1 MRKRLPATLLA
12 FFVVCYAF
20 GQSQNNLIRTQI
32 GDYFKQ
38 YTCEIDMKSLKV
50 DKTEIN
56 YSGKVIDIFLNEH
69 FSYQLFRSETVDTI
83 YAGIRRSIPAELS
96 DYSISVYTNGR
107 KIEDLIPNYQR
118 TPVDQNLLWNSTA
131 YDGEPWITNVSKP
144 YSIKKGLN
152 NIHLSITPSHGYYYE
167 SIDTACWKWQR
178 PPLFCTREDLLTQS
192 FAYPYLIPM
201 LENAGAIVYSS
212 RERDWQTNCVIED
225 NGSKK
230 PNYQEESDKKGQ
242 WQTRSGAGYFADSS
256 RICKEAD
263 NATVRVIDSNEGKSS
278 NNGSCMW
285 IPEIPEDGDYAVYVT
300 YQSYHNSV
308 TNARYIVFHAGGTT
322 IFHVNQQMGGG
333 TWVYLGTFRF
343 LKGRGANGMVTLDNT
358 SNQKGIVC
366 ADAVRFGGGFGNE
379 VRGDSIS
386 GKARYLEGA
395 RYYTKF
401 SGAPDSIYLK
411 YNGLDDYREDI
422 QARPRMTN
430 WLSGRSVFNDSMQGA
445 RVPIELSFS
454 LHTDA
459 GYRYGDSI
467 IGSLGIYT
475 TKNKDGLL
483 GSGQSRDVSRDL
495 SDMILS
501 GLKTDI
507 ENATGRTWAERGL
520 WDKDYCESR
529 EPQVP
534 SMILE
539 LLSHQ
544 NYYDLKLAYDP
555 NFRFIVSRSIYKSI
569 LKYVNFMH
577 GRQYVVQPL
586 PVHHF
591 MIKEDADK
599 GSIRLTWKPKAD
611 PLEPNAIAESYI
623 LYTAIDDEG
632 FDNGK
637 HITHP
642 YFDFHPIPGHI
653 YRFKV
658 TAVNAGGESFP
669 SETLSAYIS
678 KTNKN
683 FILIVNGF
691 QRLSGPEAIET
702 DSTLGFDLLS
712 DPGVSYIKSPI
723 FCGIQQNFDRKDIG
737 LNEESSLG
745 VSGDEYDG
753 RVIAGNSFNY
763 PYIHGK
769 AIVSSEE
776 VSFVSCSREAVESG
790 DIELDDYI
798 MIDLIMGLQKRSSSD
813 TILNNDYSTFSNSLQ
828 MELTDYLNGGG
839 RLLTSGAY
847 IGIDMISTSQDS
859 LFINEKLKYNWVGT
873 INNPKENNIIGQKIN
888 FEIRRVADSDNYSV
902 VHPDVILP
910 IGTAKSIL
918 KYDNGPF
925 CAGVGYEGNDYRCI
939 TLGFPLE
946 SIVDEQSR
954 NKVMRSF
961 IKYLVE

>member
-1 MRKRLPATLLA
+1 MLKRLAAILLATL
-12 FFVVCYAF
+12 VVFCVF
-20 GQSQNNLIRTQI
+20 GQSQNNQIHTRI

-38 YTCEIDMKSLKV
+38 YKCEIDLVNVKV
-50 DKTEIN
+50 DKTEISN
-56 YSGKVIDIFLNEH
+56 SGKVIEIFLNNN
-69 FSYQLFRSETVDTI
+69 FSYQLFRNETVDSI
-83 YAGIRRSIPAELS
+83 YAGIRQSLPDEFS

-107 KIEDLIPNYQR
+107 KIENLIPNYQK
-118 TPVDQNLLWNSTA
+118 TPIDQNLLWNSTA
-131 YDGEPWITNVSKP
+131 YTGAPWITNVSKP
-144 YSIKKGLN
+144 YTIKKGLQ
-152 NIHLSITPSHGYYYE
+152 NIHLSVTPSHGYYYE
-167 SIDTACWKWQR
+167 SIDTAYWKWQR
-178 PPLFCTREDLLTQS
+178 PALFCTREDLLTQS

-201 LENAGAIVYSS
+201 LENAGAIVYSA
-212 RERDWQTNCVIED
+212 RERDWQTNCVIVD
-225 NGSKK
+225 NTSKK
-230 PNYQEESDKKGQ
+230 PSYQEESEKKGL
-242 WQTRSGAGYFADSS
+242 WHTRSGSGYYVDSS
-256 RICKEAD
+256 RICREAEH
-263 NATVRVIDSNEGKSS
+263 ASVRVIDSNVGKSS
-278 NNGSCMW
+278 NIGSSMW

-300 YQSYHNSV
+300 YQSYHNSI

-343 LKGRGANGMVTLDNT
+343 LKGRGANGMVSLDNT
-358 SNQKGIVC
+358 SNQTGIVC
-366 ADAVRFGGGFGNE
+366 ADAVRFGGGFGDE
-379 VRGDSIS
+379 VRGGSIS

-411 YNGLDDYREDI
+411 YNGTDDYREDI

-430 WLSGRSVFNDSMQGA
+430 WLSGGSVFNDSMQGA
-445 RVPIELSFS
+445 RVPIELSFA

-459 GYRYGDSI
+459 GYSSGDSI

-475 TKNKDGLL
+475 TNHNDGFL
-483 GSGQSRDVSRDL
+483 GSGLSRDVSRDL

-501 GLKTDI
+501 GLKNDI
-507 ENATGRTWAERGL
+507 ENAIGRTWTERGL

-529 EPQVP
+529 EPQIP

-544 NYYDLKLAYDP
+544 NYYDLKLAHDP
-555 NFRFIVSRSIYKSI
+555 NFRFLVSRSIYKSI

-599 GSIRLTWKPKAD
+599 GAIRLTWKPKID
-611 PLEPNAIAESYI
+611 PLEPNAMAESYI

-632 FDNGK
+632 FDNGN

-653 YRFKV
+653 YRFNV

-678 KTNKN
+678 KTNKK

-691 QRLSGPEAIET
+691 QRLSGPESIET
-702 DSTLGFDLLS
+702 DTTLGFDILS

-723 FCGIQQNFDRKDIG
+723 LCGIQQNFDKNDID
-737 LNEESSLG
+737 LDEKLSLG

-769 AIVSSEE
+769 AIASEE
-776 VSFVSCSREAVESG
+776 VSFVSCSRESVESG
-790 DIELDDYI
+790 EVLLDDYI
-798 MIDLIMGLQKRSSSD
+798 MIDLIMGLQKRSASD
-813 TILNNDYSTFSNSLQ
+813 TILNNNYSTFSSALQ
-828 MELTDYLNGGG
+828 MELTDYLNQGG
-839 RLLTSGAY
+839 RLLTSGSY
-847 IGIDMISTSQDS
+847 IGTDMNKTPLDS
-859 LFINEKLKYNWVGT
+859 FFITNCLKYKSDGR
-873 INNPKENNIIGQKIN
+873 INNSYNNNIKGNKIN
-888 FEIRRVADSDNYSV
+888 FVIRRFSDSDNYGLI
-902 VHPDVILP
+902 HPDIISPTGKATSLF
-910 IGTAKSIL
+910 T
-918 KYDNGPF
+918 YDNSSYS
-925 CAGVGYEGNDYRCI
+925 AGVAYKGNDYRCI
-939 TLGFPLE
+939 TLGFPFE
-946 SIVDEQSR
+946 SIVDEYSR
-954 NKVMRSF
+954 NKAMRSF

>member
-1 MRKRLPATLLA
+1 MYKRLAAILLA
-12 FFVVCYAF
+12 FFVVCCAF
-20 GQSQNNLIRTQI
+20 GQSQNNLIRTRI

-38 YTCEIDMKSLKV
+38 YRCEIDLVNLKV
-50 DKTEIN
+50 DKTEISN
-56 YSGKVIDIFLNEH
+56 SRKLIDIFLNND
-69 FSYQLFRSETVDTI
+69 FSYQLFRNETVDSI
-83 YAGIRRSIPAELS
+83 YTGIRRLLPADIS
-96 DYSISVYTNGR
+96 DYSLSVYTNGR
-107 KIEDLIPNYQR
+107 KIEDLIPNYKR
-118 TPVDQNLLWNSTA
+118 TPIDQNLLWNNTA
-131 YDGEPWITNVSKP
+131 YTGDPWITNVSKP
-144 YSIKKGLN
+144 YTIKKGLY
-152 NIHLSITPSHGYYYE
+152 NIHLAITPSHGYYYE
-167 SIDTACWKWQR
+167 RKDTASWKWQR

-201 LENAGAIVYSS
+201 LENAGAIVYSA
-212 RERDWQTNCVIED
+212 RERDWQTNCVIVD
-225 NGSKK
+225 NTSKK
-230 PNYQEESDKKGQ
+230 SSYQEESDEKDL
-242 WQTRSGAGYFADSS
+242 WQTRSGAGYYEDSS
-256 RICKEAD
+256 RICREEEKAS
-263 NATVRVIDSNEGKSS
+263 VRVIYSNEGKSS
-278 NNGSCMW
+278 KNGSCMW

-300 YQSYHNSV
+300 YQSYHNSI
-308 TNARYIVFHAGGTT
+308 TDARYIVFHAGGTT

-343 LKGRGANGMVTLDNT
+343 LHGRGASGMITLDNT
-358 SNQKGIVC
+358 SNQTGIIC
-366 ADAVRFGGGFGNE
+366 ADAVRFGGGLGNE
-379 VRGDSIS
+379 VRGGSIS

-411 YNGLDDYREDI
+411 YNGADDYREDI

-445 RVPIELSFS
+445 RVPLEFS
-454 LHTDA
+454 LALHTDA

-475 TKNKDGLL
+475 TKHNDGLL
-483 GSGQSRDVSRDL
+483 GSGLSRDVSRDL

-507 ENATGRTWAERGL
+507 EDATGRTWTERGL

-529 EPQVP
+529 EPQIP

-555 NFRFIVSRSIYKSI
+555 NFRFIASRSIYKSI

-586 PVHHF
+586 PVHDF
-591 MIKEDADK
+591 MIKEDAGK
-599 GSIRLTWKPKAD
+599 GSIRLTWKPKTD
-611 PLEPNAIAESYI
+611 PLEPNAIADSYM
-623 LYTAIDDEG
+623 LYTAIDDED

-637 HITHP
+637 HIIHP
-642 YFDFHPIPGHI
+642 YFDFNPIPGHI

-658 TAVNAGGESFP
+658 TAINSGGESFP

-678 KTNKN
+678 KTNKK

-702 DSTLGFDLLS
+702 DTTLGFDILS

-723 FCGIQQNFDRKDIG
+723 LCGIQQNFNKKDIG
-737 LNEESSLG
+737 LEEELSLG
-745 VSGDEYDG
+745 YSGDEYDG
-753 RVIAGNSFNY
+753 KVIAGNTFNY

-769 AIVSSEE
+769 AIASEE
-776 VSFVSCSREAVESG
+776 VSFVSCSRESLESG
-790 DIELDDYI
+790 EVTLDDYI
-798 MIDLIMGLQKRSSSD
+798 MIDLIMGLQKRSTSD
-813 TILNNDYSTFSNSLQ
+813 TILNNNYSTFSDVLQ
-828 MELTDYLNGGG
+828 MKLTDYLNLGG

-847 IGIDMISTSQDS
+847 IGTDMKKTSQDS
-859 LFINEKLKYNWVGT
+859 LFIAKKLKYKSDGT
-873 INNPKENNIIGQKIN
+873 INNSNENNIKGKKIN
-888 FEIRRVADSDNYSV
+888 FEIRRAADSENYGL
-902 VHPDVILP
+902 VHTDIISP
-910 IGTAKSIL
+910 IGKATSL
-918 KYDNGPF
+918 LMYENSSYS
-925 CAGVGYEGNDYRCI
+925 AGVAYMGNDYRCI
-939 TLGFPLE
+939 TLGFPFE
-946 SIVDEQSR
+946 SIVDEHSR
-954 NKVMRSF
+954 NKLMRSF